1 MVRRHGVT
9 SIQGV
14 LMRRLVIALSAFAL
28 ASSTLGIGTAQAT
41 PPTTAT
47 AILNSQGAAAAA
59 LGTGSV
65 VNVRTDAPVTVVGDS
80 SQIIS
85 QTIDSS
91 HGLLA
96 SRNAINGQGQTVQ
109 VPDVTAPEGY
119 TVEYNDGSSWSQTA
133 PTLDSATNT
142 YPGVAGVRASGAIS
156 VTGYANH
163 LEQVSRTATA
173 VAEAGTTFQ
182 GTSGGDG
189 WDVFFGSGPAA
200 GRVFNIFHHSGG
212 DFTMDCHLRDG
223 TPCWGALYS
232 SNPDSTVPATYYTSA
247 HSTGFYVAAS
257 DSVYSF
263 VANGAGDFG
272 MVCAT
277 NVSTSNPV
285 PCPTPFVTLAAG
297 VGATG
302 VWQGNSANDAVLVGT
317 KVFARGTGSGN
328 DMLCFDTV
336 TEQACVNQPFS
347 LGQPSGDNSFENN
360 RLMAIDT
367 NIYFTTGDNVGCFDS
382 VTKTLCAGFN
392 SGAIVAGSNAGPLFY
407 STDVSGVPN
416 QICAYTSTTCWGLDG
431 TTGAWPAGL
440 RSSVF
445 SYASLGWGIDLNI
458 GSKFY
463 YLEGDSADCFDFS
476 TGADCT
482 DYSPPALGR
491 GTYTMRVDPANT
503 WCLWSNSD
511 SGQIVTFSPQ
521 TGASPC
527 APPLPAVIVPYAA
540 AVPRMGCT
548 DAGRVVSWG
557 SLTITPPGVEPIAQA
572 RVTVQDSGGHAIDG
586 WTDLIPNSQGLIDLT
601 TLTVAETGLRPT
613 YEVYYQDASD
623 PSGTTGTF
631 TYSAVAPQMC
641 VGVKTLATCPT
652 GVGNGASV
660 FPYSEA
666 SLTGA
671 SSVSVTT
678 GSADPVVEDT
688 SATAT
693 RVVSAPECLTG
704 ITGYVYRHRS
714 GTNPV
719 QGITVRLLDS
729 GDHVLATAVTD
740 SSGHYAFDH
749 VYPNSYFAE
758 ADGIS
763 TLLHA
768 IPYVSGDSTDMP
780 DLVIPN
786 MAPSVATLSSTQY
799 ERTTKRVLILEGMP
813 VSVLSATGHCTA
825 SGVNVTFTTPGAC
838 TITVTQGSSVVQT
851 IHVTVVSALV
861 LSRPPS
867 SIQPGRGWAI
877 VGKQGTPP
885 VVVTATGSCVVTGTN
900 VFFGYPGS
908 CRITVKKAG
917 VVVATYTVAVTDTA
931 PARAGSLSMSHAS
944 VYFNPDS
951 SALTKATTTVLK
963 ALVPKLLAAHTV
975 MVVGFTTSSV
985 AGPGGVPSSTL
996 SKARATA
1003 VANYLH
1009 ARGVNVTLKAGVS
1022 RLGNP
1027 GFGVA
1032 SNRRVD
1038 LSWK

>member
-1 MVRRHGVT
+1 
-9 SIQGV
+9 
-14 LMRRLVIALSAFAL
+14 MRRLVIALSAFAL

-59 LGTGSV
+59 VTTGSV

-80 SQIIS
+80 SEIIS

-119 TVEYNDGSSWSQTA
+119 TVEYNDGSSWSQTP

-173 VAEAGTTFQ
+173 VAEVGTTFQ

-272 MVCAT
+272 MVCTT
-277 NVSTSNPV
+277 NVSTATPV
-285 PCPTPFVTLAAG
+285 PCTTPFVTLATG

-302 VWQGNSANDAVLVGT
+302 VGGNNSANDAVLVGT
-317 KVFARGTGSGN
+317 KIFARGTGSGA

-336 TEQACVNQPFS
+336 TEHACANQPFS
-347 LGQPSGDNSFENN
+347 LGQPDGDGFFGNN
-360 RLMAIDT
+360 RLMAIGT
-367 NIYFTTGDNVGCFDS
+367 NVYFTTGTNVGCFDT
-382 VTKTLCAGFN
+382 VTKALCAGFN
-392 SGAIVAGSNAGPLFY
+392 AGANLAAPSAGPLFY
-407 STDVSGVPN
+407 STDVGGVPN
-416 QICAYTSTTCWGLDG
+416 QICAYSDSTCWGLDG
-431 TTGAWPAGL
+431 SAGTWPVGL
-440 RSSVF
+440 PQNVGSSGPD
-445 SYASLGWGIDLNI
+445 GWGIDLNI
-458 GSKFY
+458 GAKFY
-463 YLEGDSADCFDFS
+463 YLNGNSASCFDFA
-476 TGADCT
+476 TGADCVNYT
-482 DYSPPALGR
+482 PPSLGAY
-491 GTYTMRVDPANT
+491 TYTLRVDPANT

-511 SGQIVTFSPQ
+511 AGQIVTFSPQ

-527 APPLPAVIVPYAA
+527 APPIPAVIVPYAA

-548 DAGRVVSWG
+548 DVGRVVSWG

-572 RVTVQDSGGHAIDG
+572 RVTVQDSGGHAIPG
-586 WTDLIPNSQGLIDLT
+586 WTDLIPNSQGFIDLS

-623 PSGTTGTF
+623 PGGTTGTF

-652 GVGNGASV
+652 GVGDGSAD
-660 FPYSEA
+660 FPYAEA
-666 SLTGA
+666 RLTGS

-704 ITGYVYRHRS
+704 ITGHVYRHRS

-719 QGITVRLLDS
+719 EGITVRLLDS
-729 GDHVLATAVTD
+729 EDNVLTTALTD
-740 SSGHYAFDH
+740 SSGHYTFDH
-749 VYPNSYFAE
+749 AYPNSYFAE

-763 TLLHA
+763 TLIQA
-768 IPYVSGDSTDMP
+768 VPYINAGSTAMP

-813 VSVLSATGHCTA
+813 VSVVSATGHCTA

-838 TITVTQGSSVVQT
+838 TITITQGSSVVQT

-861 LSRPPS
+861 LARPPS
-867 SIQPGRGWAI
+867 SIQPARGWA
-877 VGKQGTPP
+877 VVTKQGTPP
-885 VVVTATGSCVVTGTN
+885 VVVTATGACVVTGTN

-917 VVVATYTVAVTDTA
+917 VVVATYTVAVSDTA
-931 PARAGSLSMSHAS
+931 PARAGSLSMSHTS

-951 SALTKATTTVLK
+951 SALTKATTTALK

-996 SKARATA
+996 SKARAVA

-1009 ARGVNVTLKAGVS
+1009 NAGVSVTLKAGVS

-1038 LSWK
+1038 VSWK

>member
-1 MVRRHGVT
+1 
-9 SIQGV
+9 
-14 LMRRLVIALSAFAL
+14 MRRLVIAMSAFAL
-28 ASSTLGIGTAQAT
+28 ASSTLGLGIAQAT

-47 AILNSQGAAAAA
+47 TILDSQGASAAA
-59 LGTGSV
+59 LATGSV
-65 VNVRTDAPVTVVGDS
+65 ANVRTDAPVTVVGDS
-80 SQIIS
+80 SEVIS
-85 QTIDSS
+85 QTIDTG

-96 SRNAINGQGQTVQ
+96 SRSAINGQGQTVQ

-119 TVEYNDGSSWSQTA
+119 TVEYNDGSSWSQTPPA
-133 PTLDSATNT
+133 RDPATST
-142 YPGVAGVRASGAIS
+142 YPSVVGVRASGAIS

-223 TPCWGALYS
+223 TPCWSALYTS
-232 SNPDSTVPATYYTSA
+232 GPHSMVPATYYTSA

-277 NVSTSNPV
+277 DVSTATPV
-285 PCPTPFVTLAAG
+285 PCTAPFVTLAAG
-297 VGATG
+297 VGATDS
-302 VWQGNSANDAVLVGT
+302 WSANGAGDAVEVGT
-317 KVFARGTGSGN
+317 KIYARGFGGGN
-328 DMLCFDTV
+328 DLLCFDTV
-336 TEQACVNQPFS
+336 TEGACVNQPFS
-347 LGQPSGDNSFENN
+347 IGAPAGTGSFGDN

-367 NIYFTTGDNVGCFDS
+367 NVYFSTGTSVGCFDT
-382 VTKTLCAGFN
+382 VTKALCAGFN
-392 SGAIVAGSNAGPLFY
+392 AGANLAAPSAGPLFY
-407 STDVSGVPN
+407 STDVAGVPN
-416 QICAYTSTTCWGLDG
+416 QICAYASTMCWGLDG
-431 TTGAWPAGL
+431 TAGAWPAGL
-440 RSSVF
+440 PSGVF
-445 SYASLGWGIDLNI
+445 SYALIGWGIDLNV

-476 TGADCT
+476 TGAGCAG
-482 DYSPPALGR
+482 YSPPALGS
-491 GTYTMRVDPANT
+491 GAYTMRVDPANT
-503 WCLWSNSD
+503 WCLWTNSD
-511 SGQIVTFSPQ
+511 AGQIVTFSPQ

-527 APPLPAVIVPYAA
+527 EPPIPAVTVPYAA

-557 SLTITPPGVEPIAQA
+557 SLTITPPGTEPIDQA
-572 RVTVQDSGGHAIDG
+572 RVTVQDSGGHAIAN
-586 WTDLIPNSQGLIDLT
+586 WTGLTPNSQGVIDLS

-613 YEVYYQDASD
+613 YEVYYADASA
-623 PSGTTGTF
+623 PGGTTGTF

-641 VGVKTLATCPT
+641 IGVKTGANCPT
-652 GVGNGASV
+652 GVGNGTSD

-678 GSADPVVEDT
+678 GSANPVVEDT

-693 RVVSAPECLTG
+693 RVLTAPECLTG
-704 ITGYVYRHRS
+704 IAGHVYRHRS

-719 QGITVRLLDS
+719 EGITVRLLDS
-729 GDHVLATAVTD
+729 EDNVLTTAVTD
-740 SSGHYAFDH
+740 SSGRYAFDH

-768 IPYVSGDSTDMP
+768 IPYINSDATDMP

-786 MAPSVATLSSTQY
+786 MTPSVATLSATQY
-799 ERTTKRVLILEGMP
+799 EHTTKRVLIREGMP
-813 VSVLSATGHCTA
+813 VSVVGATGHCAA
-825 SGVNVTFTTPGAC
+825 SGVNVTFTNPGAC
-838 TITVTQGSSVVQT
+838 TITVTQGSTVIQT
-851 IHVTVVSALV
+851 LHVTVVSALV
-861 LSRPPS
+861 LSRPPT
-867 SIQPGRGWAI
+867 SIQPGNGWA
-877 VGKQGTPP
+877 VVSKQGNPP
-885 VVVTATGSCVVTGTN
+885 AAVTVAGPCAVNGTT
-900 VFFGYPGS
+900 VFFGYSGT
-908 CRITVKKAG
+908 CRITVKKDG
-917 VVVATYTVAVTDTA
+917 VVVATYSVVVTDTA
-931 PARAGSLSMSHAS
+931 PGRSGSLSMSRAS

-951 SALTKATTTVLK
+951 SVLTAATTATLK
-963 ALVPKLLAAHTV
+963 ALVPKLLVAHTI

-985 AGPGGVPSSTL
+985 AGPGGVLSSTL

-1003 VANYLH
+1003 VTNYLH
-1009 ARGVNVTLKAGVS
+1009 AKGVTVTLKAGVS

-1038 LSWK
+1038 LSWR